1 MRIAYDLTDDT
12 RPTIGLIVLQAD
24 ERIEQDFRRLI
35 PLSSNLH
42 VSRVPSGAEVTPE
55 TLSRMETDLPHAAA
69 LLPASIH
76 FDAIGYACTSGA
88 AQIGP
93 ARVADL
99 VRSRARVKTVSDP
112 VSALIAA
119 CSALGLKRLGLLS
132 PYIET
137 VSERLRQV
145 LSGHG
150 ISTPVFGSFDQAD
163 EATVA
168 RISAKSLTD
177 GVIRLAQRG
186 GIDGVFMSC
195 TNLDTLDIL
204 APLEAETGMPVL
216 SSNLV
221 LAWHLNQLSGGRDFP
236 REPGRLLADRS
247 IIS

>member
-1 MRIAYDLTDDT
+1 MRIAYELKNDT
-12 RPTIGLIVLQAD
+12 RPNIGLIVLQAD
-24 ERIEQDFRRLI
+24 HRIEQDFRRLI

-55 TLSRMETDLPHAAA
+55 TLSRMENDLPRAAA
-69 LLPASIH
+69 LLPPSVP

-99 VRSRARVKTVSDP
+99 VRSQARVKAVSDP

-119 CSALGLKRLGLLS
+119 CAALGLKRLGLLS
-132 PYIET
+132 PYVES

-145 LSGHG
+145 LAGQG

-168 RISAKSLTD
+168 RISATSLLN
-177 GVIRLAQRG
+177 GVNRLARKG
-186 GIDGVFMSC
+186 GIDGVFLSC
-195 TNLDTLDIL
+195 TNLDTLDII
-204 APLEAETGMPVL
+204 ATLETETGLPVL

-221 LAWHLNQLSGGRDFP
+221 LAWHLNRLSGGRHFP
-236 REPGRLLADRS
+236 RQPGRLLAGRPETS
-247 IIS
+247 